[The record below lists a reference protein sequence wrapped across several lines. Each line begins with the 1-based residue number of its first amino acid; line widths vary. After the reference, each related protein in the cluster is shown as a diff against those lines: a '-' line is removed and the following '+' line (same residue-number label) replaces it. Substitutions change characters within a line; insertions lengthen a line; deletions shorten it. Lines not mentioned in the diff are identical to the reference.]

1 MSTGFNALYIVRGL
15 DLCSQFERRIRMTG
29 RSDGATGEEF
39 GRYVLQTVER
49 KDLEA
54 QWKKASGN

>member
-15 DLCSQFERRIRMTG
+15 DLCSQFEKRIRMTG

-49 KDLEA
+49 KDLEEVWTRA
-54 QWKKASGN
+54 KGD

>member
-1 MSTGFNALYIVRGL
+1 VSTGFNALYIVRGL
-15 DLCSQFERRIRMTG
+15 DLCSQFERRIKMTG

-39 GRYVLQTVER
+39 GSYVLETVAR

-54 QWKKASGN
+54 EWTRASGN